1 MSPFEAAMLI
11 CFGLSWPI
19 SILKALRT
27 RKVEGKSPLFMLIL
41 MVGYS
46 MGILHKAFFN
56 MDWVVSLYVLNL
68 CMVGFDLLLYYRY
81 LPKVART

>member
-27 RKVEGKSPLFMLIL
+27 RKVEGKSPLFMVILIL
-41 MVGYS
+41 GYT
-46 MGILHKAFFN
+46 MGILHKVFYN
-56 MDWVVSLYVLNL
+56 MDWVVSLYALNACL
-68 CMVGFDLLLYYRY
+68 VGFDLMLYYRF
-81 LPKVART
+81 LPRAATK